1 MKEVVI
7 SNPVRTAIGSFGGA
21 LKTVPAYDL
30 ARIIMQR
37 IVADS
42 GVEPGRLNE
51 VIFGNIG
58 QPSEAANI
66 ARVSALYAGIPEHV
80 PAYTVQRNC
89 ASGMESMHRPYN
101 AIQAEDG
108 DLYMVGGTEN
118 MSAIPYMVKG
128 ARWGLKLRHSEFT
141 DALWEGLTD
150 PTCNLIM
157 GGTAENVAERC
168 GVTREEQDQ
177 YAVQSH
183 KKAFMATRMGKFK
196 DEIVPV
202 EVVKKAAG
210 QEVAKETITQ
220 DESINPGLTVQKAAL
235 YPTVFKKGGT
245 VTPANACPMND
256 GAAGMLLSTAETA
269 EKLGLKPMARILGFG
284 FTGVDPGVHGHR
296 PRDRAA
302 KGAQAGRDEVRPA
315 GPGRDQRGVCGAGA
329 RRGQDDAVGRTR
341 LGLREDQRERRRH
354 CARPPGRRI
363 GRAHR
368 GVAAARDGATE
379 RALRRRDAV
388 RGRRPGRGRHRGA
401 DLGCVQPQALKE
413 GGDVYLKAAVVG
425 AGTMGGE
432 IAQVISFSGLPVI
445 LKDVNQEMLD
455 KGMETIRQIYQGRVD
470 KGKMSA
476 GEMESKIA

>member
-30 ARIIMQR
+30 AKIIMQR
-37 IVADS
+37 IVTGS

-58 QPSEAANI
+58 MPSEAANI
-66 ARVSALYAGIPEHV
+66 ARVSALYAGIPEEV

-89 ASGMESMHRPYN
+89 ASGMESMRSAFN

-108 DLYMVGGTEN
+108 DLYLVGGTEN
-118 MSAIPYMVKG
+118 MSAIPYVVKG
-128 ARWGLKLRHSEFT
+128 ARWGLKLRHAEFT

-168 GVTREEQDQ
+168 GITREEQDQ

-210 QEVAKETITQ
+210 QEVAKETIAQ

-235 YPTVFKKGGT
+235 YPTVFKKGGS

-256 GAAGMLLSTAETA
+256 GAAGMLLSTTETA
-269 EKLGLKPMARILGFG
+269 EKLGLKPVARILGFG
-284 FTGVDPGVHGHR
+284 FTGLDPAYMGLGPATALPKALKRAGLKYDQLDLVEINEAFAAQVLGVAKTMQSEGHGW
-296 PRDRAA
+296 DFD
-302 KGAQAGRDEVRPA
+302 KTNVNGGAIALGHPV
-315 GPGRDQRGVCGAGA
+315 GASGA
-329 RRGQDDAVGRTR
+329 RIVVSLVHEMA
-341 LGLREDQRERRRH
+341 RRN
-354 CARPPGRRI
+354 ARYG
-363 GRAHR
+363 
-368 GVAAARDGATE
+368 GAT
-379 RALRRRDAV
+379 L
-388 RGRRPGRGRHRGA
+388 
-401 DLGCVQPQALKE
+401 CV
-413 GGDVYLKAAVVG
+413 GGGQGAAVIV
-425 AGTMGGE
+425 E
-432 IAQVISFSGLPVI
+432 RI
-445 LKDVNQEMLD
+445 
-455 KGMETIRQIYQGRVD
+455 
-470 KGKMSA
+470 
-476 GEMESKIA
+476 